1 MKCSKCGK
9 KFYLFRP
16 DIEYPSIIE
25 AENED
30 EANEELHRRWSWIF
44 HSLKNA
50 EIKDHL
56 FAQQVP
62 SAIRYK
68 NFKPKCEDCRNE

>member
-1 MKCSKCGK
+1 MKCSECGK
-9 KFYLFRP
+9 KFYVFRV
-16 DIEYPSIIE
+16 DLEYPQYIV

-30 EANEELHRRWSWIF
+30 EANEELHRRWSWVFNTI
-44 HSLKNA
+44 KNMEA
-50 EIKDHL
+50 KDYL

-68 NFKPKCEDCRNE
+68 YFKPKCEDCRNE

>member
-1 MKCSKCGK
+1 M
-9 KFYLFRP
+9 FRV
-16 DIEYPSIIE
+16 DLEYPQYIV

-30 EANEELHRRWSWIF
+30 EANEELHRRWSWVFNTI
-44 HSLKNA
+44 KNMEA
-50 EIKDHL
+50 KDYL

-68 NFKPKCEDCRNE
+68 NFKPKCEECDP